1 MPDYRYYV
9 ETYLGEDIPEADFP
23 RLIRRAQAE
32 LARMRDVYAVQP
44 RPGLDPA
51 EADAMAVCAVA
62 DAMYE
67 FDQEDAARG
76 LAKVTVGSVSETY
89 TAPPELCA
97 ATLALRARALPPR
110 GRVLPAD
117 WTVGAC
123 VSAACAA
130 RP

>member
-32 LARMRDVYAVQP
+32 LARMRDVYAVQS

-67 FDQEDAARG
+67 FDKEDAARG

-97 ATLALRARALPPR
+97 ATLALRAAHFRREAGYYLQI
-110 GRVLPAD
+110 GRWVHA
-117 WTVGAC
+117 
-123 VSAACAA
+123 
-130 RP
+130 

>member
-89 TAPPELCA
+89 TAPPELVRRHPGA
-97 ATLALRARALPPR
+97 AGRALPPR

-123 VSAACAA
+123 VSAACTA

>member
-1 MPDYRYYV
+1 MSDYRYYV

-67 FDQEDAARG
+67 FDQ
-76 LAKVTVGSVSETY
+76 
-89 TAPPELCA
+89 LCA
-97 ATLALRARALPPR
+97 ATLALRAAHFRREAGYYLQI
-110 GRVLPAD
+110 GRWVHA
-117 WTVGAC
+117 
-123 VSAACAA
+123 
-130 RP
+130 

>member
-67 FDQEDAARG
+67 FDQEDATRG

-97 ATLALRARALPPR
+97 ATLALRAAHFRREAGYYLQI
-110 GRVLPAD
+110 GRWVHA
-117 WTVGAC
+117 
-123 VSAACAA
+123 
-130 RP
+130 

>member
-9 ETYLGEDIPEADFP
+9 ENYLGEDIPEGDFP

-32 LARMRDVYAVQP
+32 LARMRDVYAVTP

-51 EADAMAVCAVA
+51 EANAMAACAVA

-76 LAKVTVGSVSETY
+76 LTKVTVGSVSETY
-89 TAPPELCA
+89 AAPPELCP
-97 ATLALRARALPPR
+97 ATLALRAAHYRHEAGYYLQI
-110 GRVLPAD
+110 GRWVH
-117 WTVGAC
+117 G
-123 VSAACAA
+123 
-130 RP
+130 

>member
-9 ETYLGEDIPEADFP
+9 ENYLGEDIPEADFP

-32 LARMRDVYAVQP
+32 LARMRDVYAVRP
-44 RPGLDPA
+44 RPGLDPT
-51 EADAMAVCAVA
+51 VA

-67 FDQEDAARG
+67 FDQEDAVRG

-97 ATLALRARALPPR
+97 ATLALRAAHFRREAGYYLQI
-110 GRVLPAD
+110 GRWVHA
-117 WTVGAC
+117 
-123 VSAACAA
+123 
-130 RP
+130 